1 MSTHLYAV
9 GESVSLNFHNGNM
22 FSKLDPFVIEAQMP
36 PVGTSLQYRIKS
48 RLEACRRVV
57 SEHQLSTFGAEP
69 ATELTITMGGDQG
82 GAR

>member
-9 GESVSLNFHNGNM
+9 GESVSLNFHNGNF

-36 PVGTSLQYRIKS
+36 PVGASLQYRIKS

-57 SEHQLSTFGAEP
+57 SEHQLSSFGSQP
-69 ATELTITMGGDQG
+69 ATEPTIIL
-82 GAR
+82 